1 MDSMAHEHPTRLSRR
16 GMFQLMTGRPPD
28 ADAEG
33 APSQAAAWLD
43 KGREAFFAGDMEEAA
58 QQLRLWLRPTPGD
71 DEARMLLG
79 RALYALGRH
88 VQALVEFER
97 VARRNAGHPAGLFL
111 CLCRL
116 RVGRTAKAVEAYCAW
131 ADAAPPAPDAP
142 DAPAMAALRDH
153 LAGHIEA
160 VATDPGQGARVAGLL
175 EQALETRLGLAADP
189 PSRETQA

>member
-1 MDSMAHEHPTRLSRR
+1 MAHEHPTRLSRR

-28 ADAEG
+28 ADAEA

-43 KGREAFFAGDMEEAA
+43 KGREAFLAGDMEEAA
-58 QQLRLWLRPTPGD
+58 RQLRLWLRPTPGD

-79 RALYALGRH
+79 QALYAMGRH

-116 RVGRTAKAVEAYCAW
+116 RVGRTAKAVEAYAAW
-131 ADAAPPAPDAP
+131 ADAAPQAPDG
-142 DAPAMAALRDH
+142 PAMAALRDH
-153 LAGHIEA
+153 LAAHIEA
-160 VATDPGQGARVAGLL
+160 VAADPGQGARVASLL
-175 EQALETRLGLAADP
+175 EQALESRQGLAADP
-189 PSRETQA
+189 PNREAQA

>member
-1 MDSMAHEHPTRLSRR
+1 MAHEHPTRLSRR

-28 ADAEG
+28 ADAE
-33 APSQAAAWLD
+33 AEQSQAAVWLD

-58 QQLRLWLRPTPGD
+58 QQLRLWLRRTPGD

-79 RALYALGRH
+79 RALYAMGRH

-97 VARRNAGHPAGLFL
+97 VARRHEGHPAGLFL

-116 RVGRTAKAVEAYCAW
+116 RVGRAAKAVEAYLAW
-131 ADAAPPAPDAP
+131 ADAAQPPGAP

-153 LAGHIEA
+153 LAAHIEA
-160 VATDPGQGARVAGLL
+160 VAADPGQGARVACVL
-175 EQALETRLGLAADP
+175 EQALETRLGLAAGP
-189 PSRETQA
+189 PSREAQA